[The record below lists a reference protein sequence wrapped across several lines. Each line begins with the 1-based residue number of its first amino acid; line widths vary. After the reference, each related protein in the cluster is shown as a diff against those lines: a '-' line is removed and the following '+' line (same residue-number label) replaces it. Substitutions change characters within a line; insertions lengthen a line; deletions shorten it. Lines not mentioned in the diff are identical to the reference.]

1 MYSTKLN
8 PDMQR
13 YVAKCIVNNKG
24 PKFVD
29 FVVDTG
35 AKYTCASYMSINPKL
50 LEEDFQDAESKTIG
64 GIVTGQIMTIY
75 HYHINQFT
83 IGTVDLGERDIW
95 ITFDKRVSDDVLGMD
110 ILSDVFI
117 FQNPEIRTLIFSKD
131 TII

>member
-64 GIVTGQIMTIY
+64 GIVAGQIMTIY
-75 HYHINQFT
+75 QYHINQLT

-95 ITFDKRVSDDVLGMD
+95 IIFDKRVSDDVLGMD